1 MHIQWFENHL
11 SALNVYLIPRF
22 VELEKEMSDQ
32 ASAMADLRS
41 ELEALR
47 NDKGM
52 LVLRNQSLEEELQKE
67 KQLLASHHKD
77 HAISLHHAHRHDM
90 SCPHHHAW
98 WLVDKSVDYEV
109 GPYQLI
115 ISPTSLLCSAN

>member
-1 MHIQWFENHL
+1 
-11 SALNVYLIPRF
+11 
-22 VELEKEMSDQ
+22 MSDQ

-67 KQLLASHHKD
+67 KQLLASHHKH
-77 HAISLHHAHRHDM
+77 HAISLHHAHHHDM

-109 GPYQLI
+109 GPV
-115 ISPTSLLCSAN
+115 N

>member
-1 MHIQWFENHL
+1 MT
-11 SALNVYLIPRF
+11 
-22 VELEKEMSDQ
+22 DQ

-52 LVLRNQSLEEELQKE
+52 LLLRNQSLEEELQKE
-67 KQLLASHHKD
+67 KQLLASHHKH

-90 SCPHHHAW
+90 SCPFHHAW

-109 GPYQLI
+109 GPYQL
-115 ISPTSLLCSAN
+115 TTLYRLCSTTPPPLLYGANW